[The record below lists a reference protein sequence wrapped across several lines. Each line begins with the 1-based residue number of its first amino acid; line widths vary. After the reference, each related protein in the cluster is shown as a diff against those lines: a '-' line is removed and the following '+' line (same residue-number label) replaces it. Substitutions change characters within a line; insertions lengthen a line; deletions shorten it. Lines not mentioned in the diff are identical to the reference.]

1 MAVRGLSEV
10 FSSVLLLVITVA
22 LSAFVVAV
30 FFNVV
35 YGPSVSR
42 LAVEGASQLCM
53 GRVFAVVNASKRAWL
68 YVVNT
73 GSVPCAFDRAYL
85 VVGGSVVNAS
95 LAWWCWGGGPV
106 PPGGVG
112 CVATQ
117 LAYNA
122 TARYRLTGPRGE
134 YVED

>member
-1 MAVRGLSEV
+1 MALRGLSEV
-10 FSSVLLLVITVA
+10 FSSVLLLVVTVA

-53 GRVFAVVNASKRAWL
+53 GRIFAVVNDGGWARL

-73 GSVPCAFDRAYL
+73 GSVPCVFDRAYL
-85 VVGGSVVNAS
+85 IVNGAVVNAS
-95 LAWWCWGGGPV
+95 ETSWCWGGGPV

-117 LAYNA
+117 LAYR
-122 TARYRLTGPRGE
+122 TDARYRLTGPRGE

>member
-1 MAVRGLSEV
+1 
-10 FSSVLLLVITVA
+10 VLLLVITVA

-35 YGPSVSR
+35 YGPSASR
-42 LAVEGASQLCM
+42 LVVEGASQLCM
-53 GRVFAVVNASKRAWL
+53 GRIFAVVNDSGRARL

-73 GSVPCAFDRAYL
+73 GTVPCTFDRSYL
-85 VVGGSVVNAS
+85 IVGGSVVNAS
-95 LAWWCWGGGPV
+95 AAWGCWGGGLV

-117 LAYNA
+117 LAYRA
-122 TARYRLTGPRGE
+122 DARYRLTGPRGE